1 MDFVWTSSAP
11 GDIEGV
17 TAGVGISGGGT
28 SGTVTV
34 TNSMA
39 TEIDAKGDLIAGTG
53 ADAFARLAI
62 GTNGN
67 VLTAASGETTGMKWA
82 AAGGMTLISTTTLSG
97 ASTTIGG
104 FGTSYKS
111 IVLVISNVNGSTAST
126 ISLTW
131 GSSNGEYYAGLE
143 NATGYTASNTELTAQ
158 ARNCN
163 STLNA
168 WYVRIDNY
176 SSTTLHMPI
185 TIYGRFGSTAG
196 TIGVIQGGAAARSQP
211 GRSNSPAGRSSP
223 ICGAVRASCKAD

>member
-1 MDFVWTSSAP
+1 
-11 GDIEGV
+11 
-17 TAGVGISGGGT
+17 
-28 SGTVTV
+28 
-34 TNSMA
+34 MA

-111 IVLVISNVNGSTAST
+111 IVLIIANVNQSTAST

-158 ARNCN
+158 SRNCN

-185 TIYGRFGSTAG
+185 QIYGRFGSTAG
-196 TIGVIQGGAAARSQP
+196 TIGVMQGGAAENAGGISQVTFNR
-211 GRSNSPAGRSSP
+211 GSGNFTG
-223 ICGAVRASCKAD
+223 GTVYLYGVN